1 MCMTRIQSEKK
12 NHDETHTDTHTHT
25 PDPIKAKKNPGKGRL
40 VSGPAP
46 VR

>member
-1 MCMTRIQSEKK
+1 MTRIQSEKE

-25 PDPIKAKKNPGKGRL
+25 PDSIKAKNNPGEGRL